1 VDGGCGAPKRFHLLG
16 HLFEFFQIPVVQDV
30 RKRRRFLFLSEPVD
44 SFIGDRWTSMVCQDK
59 LGTNLVQTRMLRS
72 SQDDYYVFTLKTD
85 AELPDGVSR
94 ADFLGGG
101 GGVAPAPS
109 LHQQQQQQLQ
119 QQQYQEQRQRQ
130 QVDFMGAVTA
140 AAGAYAVPVS
150 EEDARAAKRPKGS
163 F

>member
-1 VDGGCGAPKRFHLLG
+1 
-16 HLFEFFQIPVVQDV
+16 
-30 RKRRRFLFLSEPVD
+30 
-44 SFIGDRWTSMVCQDK
+44 MVCQDK

-109 LHQQQQQQLQ
+109 LHHHQQQQQLQ
-119 QQQYQEQRQRQ
+119 QQQYQEQRQQQQQ